1 MIGALA
7 RRGFGNKPH
16 MNSEPNISVL
26 TMGSDLDV
34 TTVPRV
40 RRAIDAA
47 VDGGCLRI
55 ILNMSGA
62 SYVDSAGMGLIVS
75 ELRSLRGRGG
85 LLSLTNVSERVYHS
99 LEIMR
104 LLDQMPV
111 SVRGHRVTELDPSV
125 LPLWRTTLRVH
136 GDGLTEA
143 RGRVEELL
151 GSMVTLSA
159 AKIYGPKQ
167 VGLLW
172 TSDDV
177 RLRPLVLGGGQE
189 NGVRSGTENVAG
201 VVGFARAMVLAQD
214 CRGEESRR
222 LETLRGRLEEG
233 LSSAFPCRWRIPRR
247 PRGRNSTAPSGPSR
261 TICVVA
267 WMAGSCDN
275 IGTIVSR
282 GKDCRKRIQEE
293 MR

>member
-1 MIGALA
+1 MVGVLA
-7 RRGFGNKPH
+7 RWGFGNKPL

-75 ELRSLRGRGG
+75 ELRSLRARGG

-104 LLDQMPV
+104 MIDQMPV

-136 GDGLTEA
+136 DDGLAEA

-151 GSMVTLSA
+151 GSMRFSADDLYDMCLAVGEALGNAVDHTCEGGVLATVSAYPDRAIVEVTDCGQGFFPEDDEPVVPLYA
-159 AKIYGPKQ
+159 ERGRGIKLMR
-167 VGLLW
+167 LLADSLVISQKP
-172 TSDDV
+172 TGGTVV
-177 RLRPLVLGGGQE
+177 RLVKLSHPY
-189 NGVRSGTENVAG
+189 
-201 VVGFARAMVLAQD
+201 RAV
-214 CRGEESRR
+214 E
-222 LETLRGRLEEG
+222 
-233 LSSAFPCRWRIPRR
+233 
-247 PRGRNSTAPSGPSR
+247 
-261 TICVVA
+261 
-267 WMAGSCDN
+267 
-275 IGTIVSR
+275 
-282 GKDCRKRIQEE
+282 
-293 MR
+293 